1 MGVRGLTSY
10 VEAQGLF
17 WETYK
22 LRDTTLVIDGNG
34 LYHYLYAH
42 YNLDYRYGGQYDE
55 FEEEVKV
62 FFAKLTSHGV
72 TPYVVFDGLL
82 DATGKKLQT
91 FMVRKKERIKRAYDL
106 WNNKSSMVEP
116 HLINLMLIKT
126 LRELPVR
133 VAYAVAD
140 L

>member
-10 VEAQGLF
+10 VNAQGLF

-34 LYHYLYAH
+34 LCHYVYAQS
-42 YNLDYRYGGQYDE
+42 NLDCRYGGQYDE
-55 FEEEVKV
+55 FEEELKV
-62 FFAKLTSHGV
+62 FFAKLTSYGV
-72 TPYVVFDGLL
+72 TPYVVFDGIL
-82 DATGKKLQT
+82 DDTGKKLET
-91 FMVRKKERIKRAYDL
+91 IMVRKKERIKRVYDL
-106 WNNKSSMVEP
+106 WNNKSSMVVQP
-116 HLINLMLIKT
+116 HLINLITIKT
-126 LRELPVR
+126 LRELR